1 MNSMD
6 SHKQNDFVSLDT
18 SFVRVLEDL
27 IETLIDRGVIR
38 LTDLPVSAQKKL
50 SERRGLRRR
59 LNEDLNLLDEHG
71 NIP

>member
-1 MNSMD
+1 MD
-6 SHKQNDFVSLDT
+6 PHTPTDFVSLDA

-27 IETLIDRGVIR
+27 IETLIERGAIR

-59 LNEDLNLLDEHG
+59 LNDDLNLLDEQG
-71 NIP
+71 SIS